1 MTTPTIPEP
10 TATPPPEPSTSL
22 LAGKYA
28 TPEALMQGYTELHG
42 KLELPGEPP
51 KFADAKAAEAGY
63 RRLESMLGRLTA
75 KPAEPAKPTAST
87 PPTIPDPAAPKPP
100 AAATPAEIVKAAG
113 LDGAA
118 LLTEFVENGK
128 LSPEK
133 YEAIQKVNPGI
144 TPEMVNYHL
153 HVEAQTTQTA
163 LASVVAAAGGQQQ
176 YDVVM
181 QWASGAL
188 TPAQRSELNAKLGN
202 VQTYRQGFQELLG
215 MYAQATGTAGGK
227 PLLTGA
233 GFVPS
238 APVSAS
244 EIANLARRAGN
255 DPTALAALR
264 QAASR
269 FDPIKAAN
277 EATFS

>member
-1 MTTPTIPEP
+1 
-10 TATPPPEPSTSL
+10 
-22 LAGKYA
+22 
-28 TPEALMQGYTELHG
+28 
-42 KLELPGEPP
+42 
-51 KFADAKAAEAGY
+51 
-63 RRLESMLGRLTA
+63 
-75 KPAEPAKPTAST
+75 
-87 PPTIPDPAAPKPP
+87 
-100 AAATPAEIVKAAG
+100 
-113 LDGAA
+113 
-118 LLTEFVENGK
+118 
-128 LSPEK
+128 
-133 YEAIQKVNPGI
+133 
-144 TPEMVNYHL
+144 MVNYHL